1 VAQDTDQ
8 IRVAANGHV
17 YVAAVGTAAP
27 TDVATAWASGW
38 YDLGYVDDD
47 GVTLTDGREME
58 EIPVWQLMYPARRIV
73 TGRNYTAAFNL
84 RQWNGGTVKFAYG
97 GGIVAETS
105 PGSGVYRFDPPA
117 PEVIDERALGIEWAD
132 GSLIYRAIMPR
143 GMVTEDVE
151 TKLVR
156 SAAAD
161 LPISFSVL
169 GEDGVQPW
177 YLLTND
183 PALAA

>member
-1 VAQDTDQ
+1 MAQDTDQ
-8 IRVAANGHV
+8 IRVGANGHI

-27 TDVATAWASGW
+27 TDIATAWASGW
-38 YDLGYVDDD
+38 YDLGYTDDD
-47 GVTLTDGREME
+47 GVTLTDGREIE
-58 EIPVWQLMYPARRIV
+58 EIPVWQLLYPARRIV

-84 RQWNGGTVKFAYG
+84 RQWNKGTVQFAYG
-97 GGIVAETS
+97 GGTVTTS
-105 PGSGVYRFDPPA
+105 GGVYKFTPPA

-132 GSLIYRAIMPR
+132 GSLTYRIIVPR

-161 LPISFSVL
+161 LPITFSVL
-169 GEDGVQPW
+169 GEAGVDPW
-177 YLLTND
+177 HLLTND